1 MRSFICLGAF
11 LAGLAV
17 WAQGPEKPAE
27 VLVSDYGA
35 KKSLAGPG
43 APVHIIGL
51 ERHSHEIAL
60 DTGRKLYSLHYV
72 VALDKNRPGV
82 AIVGE
87 GYIGMPRPA
96 AANWYHGGFFD
107 CQINGQSLG
116 TTPVNEFSGQSAGQR
131 GYVDFIFDAPQAVAR
146 IRFMAVAGEE
156 VLYAQALIEP
166 KEEIRSLRV
175 ILRCYPSAFVTDGE
189 RHVLTP
195 RRDLV
200 QGQRADLDITQEDW
214 LLFYDRIYDAGYVTP
229 THTGAGPCAVLWLP
243 RQALK
248 VSFAVGSYGTD
259 TVMDLQPQQRDFR
272 FIFMDFAGTKNAVAR
287 QDWQTRAD
295 AWRQKLAN
303 FNFTD
308 PRLLAWPLQ
317 AKQAELQQLLERL
330 PPETQKAAQYERWSA
345 ELAAAL
351 QILQAGGPGAIKAE
365 AQAAKIISAWEQGL
379 LELKLQA
386 LLNEI

>member
-27 VLVSDYGA
+27 VLVCDYGV

-43 APVHIIGL
+43 APAHIIGL

-72 VALDKNRPGV
+72 VARDRNRPGV

-107 CQINGQSLG
+107 LQINGQSLG
-116 TTPVNEFSGQSAGQR
+116 TTPVAEFSGRSAGPR

-146 IRFMAVAGEE
+146 IRFVALAGGD
-156 VLYAQALIEP
+156 VLYAQALLEP

-175 ILRCYPSAFVTDGE
+175 TLRCYPSAFVTEGE

-195 RRDLV
+195 RRDIV
-200 QGQRADLDITQEDW
+200 QGQRANLEVAQEDW
-214 LLFYDRIYDAGYVTP
+214 LLFYDRIYEAGYVTP
-229 THTGAGPCAVLWLP
+229 THTGAGPCAVLWLRP
-243 RQALK
+243 QALK
-248 VSFAVGSYGTD
+248 VSFVVGSYGTD
-259 TVMDLQPQQRDFR
+259 IVMDLQPAQRDFR
-272 FIFMDFAGTKNAVAR
+272 FIFMDYAGTKNAVAM
-287 QDWQTRAD
+287 QDWRTRAE
-295 AWRQKLAN
+295 AWRQELES
-303 FNFTD
+303 FDFTD
-308 PRLLAWPLQ
+308 PSLLAWPLQ
-317 AKQAELQQLLERL
+317 AKQAEIQQLCARL
-330 PPETQKAAQYERWSA
+330 PQETQKAAQYERWSA

-351 QILQAGGPGAIKAE
+351 QILQAGGPGAIRAE
-365 AQAAKIISAWEQGL
+365 AQAAKIIDAWEQGL